1 MTYSYNDISMYYE
14 KYGEQSKS
22 IIILPGW
29 GDTRP
34 TFDTLIQSLSL
45 ISTVYI
51 LDYPGFG
58 KTEFP
63 EHSMTIYD
71 YADMIHNWIEA
82 LEIKDPVFIGHS
94 FGGRL
99 SILLSG
105 YYHYPYSNFI
115 LIDSA
120 GIRPKKTLKSWIHS
134 KWYQL
139 QKKLGI
145 FLPASKRE
153 KYLKKLFQKY
163 ASPDYQALPPNM
175 RKTFQNVV
183 NTDLS
188 YYLKEMQAR
197 VLLIWGEKDPSTP
210 LSDAKKMEK
219 EIPNSELV
227 VLKNLGHFPY
237 LENPDWIYRIIVA
250 HLEEIQF
257 IEKINNSYKG
267 TKTNTTP
274 Y

>member
-145 FLPASKRE
+145 YLPIQ
-153 KYLKKLFQKY
+153 KKQK
-163 ASPDYQALPPNM
+163 
-175 RKTFQNVV
+175 
-183 NTDLS
+183 
-188 YYLKEMQAR
+188 
-197 VLLIWGEKDPSTP
+197 
-210 LSDAKKMEK
+210 
-219 EIPNSELV
+219 
-227 VLKNLGHFPY
+227 
-237 LENPDWIYRIIVA
+237 
-250 HLEEIQF
+250 
-257 IEKINNSYKG
+257 
-267 TKTNTTP
+267 
-274 Y
+274 